1 MFTLTWNWC
10 QSVVQAAEL
19 LHAGLDLVQV
29 DKLESCVC
37 RAGGSVCFPGA
48 QAALAVRLCEDA
60 IMPFATGIA
69 TGSMT

>member
-1 MFTLTWNWC
+1 MFTSTWNWC
-10 QSVVQAAEL
+10 RSVVQAAEL

-29 DKLESCVC
+29 DENCVC
-37 RAGGSVCFPGA
+37 RAGGSACFPGA

-69 TGSMT
+69 TGSMN